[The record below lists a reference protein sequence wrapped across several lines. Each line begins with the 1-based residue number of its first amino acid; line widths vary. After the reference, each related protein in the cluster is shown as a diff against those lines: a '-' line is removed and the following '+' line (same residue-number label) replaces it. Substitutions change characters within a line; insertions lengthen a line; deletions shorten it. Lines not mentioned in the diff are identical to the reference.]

1 MKTRTRNS
9 TIGLVLALAAAA
21 LAPATASAAPPTC
34 TDSTAGVPHNA
45 ATPIH
50 VGCTGGVVLITAA
63 PSKGTIVPANGQQ
76 GTDLWVTYTPTAG
89 QAGSDQFKFRG
100 VSVGT
105 GSGGSDELSAERTV
119 DLRIGA
125 GSPPV
130 CANLSQSVPQAIQ
143 TNLRLVCAA
152 GGDPVDS
159 YTVDTGVGHGTTDLT
174 SINSGL
180 VKYTS
185 LGTFSGAD
193 AFTYRLATRCNGPSG
208 PLCTSS
214 AATYDLMVLN
224 PQQGPQ
230 GPTGATGATGAQ
242 GPQGPQGATGNTGAT
257 GAAGA
262 TGQTGAQGPQGPQG
276 ATGAAGANGTAG
288 ANGAQGPAGRDGAVV
303 TTPRLMVASFL
314 DALSARSGKSV
325 LVRYVSTTDARVI
338 LEVFKGSRRV
348 AAVSGRAREG
358 RNTIRWNGKAGSK
371 AATAGSYRLV
381 LRATSGGQTAR
392 DSATVRVTGGSSKP
406 AGGGGGGG
414 GGTGG
419 GGSGGAGGGSGEG

>member
-1 MKTRTRNS
+1 VKTRTRNS

-50 VGCTGGVVLITAA
+50 VDCTGGVVLITAA

-185 LGTFSGAD
+185 LGTYSGAD

-224 PQQGPQ
+224 PQQGPI
-230 GPTGATGATGAQ
+230 GATGAQ
-242 GPQGPQGATGNTGAT
+242 GPQGPQGAA
-257 GAAGA
+257 
-262 TGQTGAQGPQGPQG
+262 
-276 ATGAAGANGTAG
+276 GAAGANGTVG
-288 ANGAQGPAGRDGAVV
+288 ANGAQGPAGAAGRDGAVV
-303 TTPRLMVASFL
+303 TIPRLMVASFL

-325 LVRYVSTTDARVI
+325 LLRYVSTTDARVI

-392 DSATVRVTGGSSKP
+392 DNATVRVTGGSSKP

-414 GGTGG
+414 TGG
-419 GGSGGAGGGSGEG
+419 GGGGSGEG

>member
-1 MKTRTRNS
+1 VKKRTRNS

-21 LAPATASAAPPTC
+21 LAPASASAAPPTC

-50 VGCTGGVVLITAA
+50 VDCTGGVVLITAA

-130 CANLSQSVPQAIQ
+130 CANLSQSVPQAVQ

-224 PQQGPQ
+224 PQQGP
-230 GPTGATGATGAQ
+230 TGATGATGA
-242 GPQGPQGATGNTGAT
+242 TC
-257 GAAGA
+257 A
-262 TGQTGAQGPQGPQG
+262 TGQTGAQGPQGP
-276 ATGAAGANGTAG
+276 AGA
-288 ANGAQGPAGRDGAVV
+288 AGRDGAVI

-325 LVRYVSTTDARVI
+325 LLRYVSTTDARVI

-358 RNTIRWNGKAGSK
+358 RNTIRWNGKAGVK

-392 DSATVRVTGGSSKP
+392 DNATVRVTGGSSKP

-414 GGTGG
+414 GGGG
-419 GGSGGAGGGSGEG
+419 SGGSGGAGGGSGEG